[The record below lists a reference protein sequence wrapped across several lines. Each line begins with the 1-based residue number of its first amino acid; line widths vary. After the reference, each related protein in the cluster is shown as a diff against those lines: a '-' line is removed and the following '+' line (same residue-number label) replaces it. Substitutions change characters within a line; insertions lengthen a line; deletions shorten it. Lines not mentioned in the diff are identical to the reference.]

1 MSRKMSRQ
9 KSAKTR
15 SLKKGEK
22 KEDDNKDEV
31 ISGISSAHSWV
42 KVKKTLINICAK
54 SYLKKITGL
63 DYGKTKNFGSR
74 ERRQ

>member
-1 MSRKMSRQ
+1 MSRQ

-42 KVKKTLINICAK
+42 KVKKTLIDIGAK
-54 SYLKKITGL
+54 SYLKK
-63 DYGKTKNFGSR
+63 
-74 ERRQ
+74 

>member
-42 KVKKTLINICAK
+42 KVKKTLINIMCK
-54 SYLKKITGL
+54 ILSKK
-63 DYGKTKNFGSR
+63 NNR
-74 ERRQ
+74 P